1 MRARATAQEY
11 KPTLYCLAPSS
22 QKQRARVAVQQVH
35 SEAPHVDLRPAD
47 GRDAGHVLPL
57 AVGVGERAVIVQTR
71 RRQAEA
77 RLQQSCLL
85 CHGAEAGPGHACS
98 AWVRVQVHEPAAAG
112 PGLHAETAARV
123 HEQLAYVELS
133 GIVAMQAGALPGLR
147 LLLCVAGEQEVLAGM
162 LNAVAL
168 ATCLRTPETVAPD
181 FCLPSEG
188 ASLLSLHACI
198 EHYAAALGL
207 DAGTRAA
214 LHLHS
219 TRVALNGQPALEVAA
234 PPVDVLACW
243 RALLRHRL
251 WQVPGGAAGAAC
263 PPHVL
268 RALRHATGLAIPAVD
283 LVRML
288 EAPEQMHALPGW
300 PGAAFAP
307 IREVFAHEF
316 GVWSRAARAAPRLHD
331 AFACAGQR
339 QRRELL
345 FLQYLLHTL
354 GPPAVGQ
361 RRVPAVG
368 RVRAQ

>member
-1 MRARATAQEY
+1 MRARATAQEF
-11 KPTLYCLAPSS
+11 KPTLYCLAPSA
-22 QKQRARVAVQQVH
+22 QKQRARVAVQEVH
-35 SEAPHVDLRPAD
+35 TEAPHVHLQPAD

-57 AVGVGERAVIVQTR
+57 AVGVRERAAIVLGR
-71 RRQAEA
+71 HREAEA
-77 RLQQSCLL
+77 CLQQSCLL
-85 CHGAEAGPGHACS
+85 CHGAAAGSEHACS
-98 AWVRVQVHEPAAAG
+98 AWVRVQVHQPAAAG
-112 PGLHAETAARV
+112 PGQPGETAVCV
-123 HEQLAYVELS
+123 HEQLAYAELS
-133 GIVAMQAGALPGLR
+133 GIAAIEGGALPELR

-168 ATCLRTPETVAPD
+168 AACLRTPETTAPV
-181 FCLPSEG
+181 FCMPPEG
-188 ASLLSLHACI
+188 ASLLSLRACV

-219 TRVALNGQPALEVAA
+219 TRVALNEQPALEVVA
-234 PPVDVLACW
+234 PPGDVLACW

-251 WQVPGGAAGAAC
+251 WQVPGGAAGAAR

-268 RALRHATGLAIPAVD
+268 RALRHAVPAAD

-288 EAPEQMHALPGW
+288 EGPEPSHALPGW
-300 PGAAFAP
+300 PEAAFAR

-331 AFACAGQR
+331 AFACPGQR

-345 FLQYLLHTL
+345 FLQYLLQTL

-361 RRVPAVG
+361 RRVPAAAC
-368 RVRAQ
+368 VRAE

>member
-1 MRARATAQEY
+1 MPLRLHARATTQEF
-11 KPTLYCLAPSS
+11 KPTLYCLAPSA

-35 SEAPHVDLRPAD
+35 TEAPHVHVQPAD

-57 AVGVGERAVIVQTR
+57 AVGVRERAAIVQGR
-71 RRQAEA
+71 RREAEA
-77 RLQQSCLL
+77 CLQQSCLL
-85 CHGAEAGPGHACS
+85 CHGAVAGSEHACS
-98 AWVRVQVHEPAAAG
+98 AWVRVQVHQPAAAG
-112 PGLHAETAARV
+112 PGQPGETAARV
-123 HEQLAYVELS
+123 HEQLAYAELS
-133 GIVAMQAGALPGLR
+133 GIAAIQGAALPELR

-168 ATCLRTPETVAPD
+168 AACLRTPETTAPV
-181 FCLPSEG
+181 FRLPPEG
-188 ASLLSLHACI
+188 ASLLSLRACV

-219 TRVALNGQPALEVAA
+219 TRVALNEQPALEVVA
-234 PPVDVLACW
+234 PPGGVLACW

-251 WQVPGGAAGAAC
+251 WQVPGAAR

-268 RALRHATGLAIPAVD
+268 RALRHTVPAAD

-288 EAPEQMHALPGW
+288 EGPEQAHALPGW
-300 PGAAFAP
+300 PDAAFAR

-316 GVWSRAARAAPRLHD
+316 AVWSRAARAAPRLHD

-361 RRVPAVG
+361 RRVRAAG
-368 RVRAQ
+368 RVGAE